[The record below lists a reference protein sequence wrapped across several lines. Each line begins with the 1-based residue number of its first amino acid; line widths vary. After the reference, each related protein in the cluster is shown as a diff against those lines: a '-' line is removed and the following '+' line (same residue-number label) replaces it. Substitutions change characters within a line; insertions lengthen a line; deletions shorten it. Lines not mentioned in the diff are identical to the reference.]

1 MTRGRRGVALAEVAV
16 ALVIV
21 VVGWSALIALQQRM
35 VRTGVDARIR
45 DEARWLL
52 QAIADSIE
60 VAGTADAS
68 GRREAG
74 WGWVQW
80 GPDYGGVSLQA
91 WSSRDSVIAE
101 LWTAPGARR

>member
-1 MTRGRRGVALAEVAV
+1 MTTRRGGVALAEVAV

-21 VVGWSALIALQQRM
+21 VVGWGALIALQQRI

-45 DEARWLL
+45 DEARWLV

-60 VAGTADAS
+60 VAGAADAS
-68 GRREAG
+68 GRRDAT
-74 WGWVQW
+74 WGWVRW
-80 GPDYGGVSLQA
+80 APEYGGVSLQA

-101 LWTAPGARR
+101 LWIAPGIRP